1 MLCECGCGQDA
12 GVYSA
17 TNRRKGRIKGAPKRQ
32 VNGHSK
38 KNKHTT
44 HCNRGHLRTAE
55 NTWPGG
61 RCKPC
66 SEQRRAEGKN
76 TWPKTENGKRSV
88 KNSGLKTRYGID
100 QKKHDAILK
109 LQKGCCACCGV
120 TLDSSIKDLIPQ
132 VDHVHDKTKRVRGL
146 LCGPCNR
153 GLGQFKDNLE
163 NLKNAVRYLEET
175 Q

>member
-1 MLCECGCGQDA
+1 MLCECGCGKDA

-17 TNRRKGRIKGAPKRQ
+17 DCPRGKQGEPKRFFHG
-32 VNGHSK
+32 GHAK
-38 KNKHTT
+38 RLHRTT

-66 SEQRRAEGKN
+66 AQSRRDEGRN
-76 TWPKTENGKRSV
+76 TWPKTESGKRSI
-88 KNSGLKTRYGID
+88 KNSELKHHYGID
-100 QKKHDAILK
+100 QEEHDSMLAEQDGK
-109 LQKGCCACCGV
+109 CACCGV
-120 TLDSSIKDLIPQ
+120 LLDRSTKDLTPQ
-132 VDHVHDKTKRVRGL
+132 VDHVHDETERVRGL

-153 GLGQFKDNLE
+153 GLGQFRDNLDR
-163 NLKNAVRYLEET
+163 LRKAVKYLEET